1 MVDGV
6 TRSVR
11 TRWVVV
17 RSIVEW
23 ESEQRES
30 VFDYFLLWVFFFF
43 LAFVRVCF
51 RVSHSRS
58 FLVA

>member
-6 TRSVR
+6 TRPVR

-30 VFDYFLLWVFFFF
+30 VFDYFLLWDFLNFFW
-43 LAFVRVCF
+43 LSSVCF